1 MQLYPHSSNIIK
13 TVRKVRKIIQ
23 KLREYRIYNPGQNI
37 WNKMEESS
45 KTGQEKKNLV
55 SVFAYFL
62 TDIDKV

>member
-13 TVRKVRKIIQ
+13 TVWKVHKIIQ
-23 KLREYRIYNPGQNI
+23 KRREYQTYNPGQGI

-55 SVFAYFL
+55 SVFACFL